1 MKQKRKAAKNRCKL
15 RSSREKKDATGR
27 NGRKKKERKQGIKVR
42 KVKEKTVNK
51 QR

>member
-1 MKQKRKAAKNRCKL
+1 MQQEMKHRRRDGRIASK
-15 RSSREKKDATGR
+15 EIGR

-42 KVKEKTVNK
+42 KVKEKKVNK